1 MITID
6 EALKQAVIALEGGES
21 PSVDAKVLLCHVL
34 DKTQTYLFTWP
45 DNTLTAS
52 ELSAYQALIERRK
65 QGYPVSNGDSGF
77 LVVNLGHLQAYPY
90 SSPRYGSAC

>member
-34 DKTQTYLFTWP
+34 DKTQTYLFVY
-45 DNTLTAS
+45 LG
-52 ELSAYQALIERRK
+52 RR
-65 QGYPVSNGDSGF
+65 
-77 LVVNLGHLQAYPY
+77 
-90 SSPRYGSAC
+90 